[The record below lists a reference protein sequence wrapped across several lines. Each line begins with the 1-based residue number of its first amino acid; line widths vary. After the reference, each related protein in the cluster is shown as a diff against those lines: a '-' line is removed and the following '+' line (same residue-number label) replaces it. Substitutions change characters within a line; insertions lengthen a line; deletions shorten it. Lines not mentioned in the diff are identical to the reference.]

1 MHIPIQIAWI
11 FFQQGVRSIR
21 NVEIIGPEIW
31 IFAINLDFNTANL
44 CLCLPYL
51 NSWEF
56 KSLKYLIPVAG
67 T

>member
-11 FFQQGVRSIR
+11 FFQQGGHSIR
-21 NVEIIGPEIW
+21 NVKIIGPEIW

-51 NSWEF
+51 N
-56 KSLKYLIPVAG
+56 
-67 T
+67 